1 MRKLLTYFLTLL
13 VCFSFPL
20 LEASAHEDHSNL
32 QKSSLAMNVAF
43 DAQGKLWR
51 VVEKNGLIWVDASHD
66 LGQIFSK
73 PVQINPTTQKIV
85 PDGEARPKIALGPE
99 GNIYLT
105 WTEALKKP
113 FSGSIWFS
121 RSIDAGK
128 TFETPIIVHQDR
140 AEITHRFDSLDV
152 SQYGDAKGNITVTW
166 VDKRDLIA
174 AKAAKKSDAKKTD
187 EGAAIYYAISTD
199 KGVSFAPEQKLAD
212 SSCECCRIALTNKPD
227 GTAVAMWCHVFEGG
241 ERDHMM
247 AEIPAQASQ
256 APVLKRATFG
266 RWKIDGCPHH
276 GAALA
281 RGGEGKDW
289 WGYHMAWFDGGNDES
304 GKDAGLFYARMDGE
318 AWVSSPPKKFGNH
331 KNQAD
336 HPALLSM
343 GDKVWLVWRES
354 EAKHNSIVGMFS
366 DDGGR
371 SWGDAKALATS
382 SGKVDYSQLLSSNNQ
397 VYLVWNTEKEN
408 LQVIPL

>member
-1 MRKLLTYFLTLL
+1 MKKLLAYFLTLF
-13 VCFSFPL
+13 VCFSCSL
-20 LEASAHEDHSNL
+20 LEASTHEDHSNL
-32 QKSSLAMNVAF
+32 QKSSLAISVAF

-51 VVEKNGLIWVDASHD
+51 VVEKDGFIWVDASHD
-66 LGQIFSK
+66 LGETFSK
-73 PVQINPTTQKIV
+73 PVQVNPTIQNIGA
-85 PDGEARPKIALGPE
+85 DGDARPKIAIGPE

-105 WTEALKKP
+105 WTESLKKP
-113 FSGSIWFS
+113 FSGYIWFS

-140 AEITHRFDSLDV
+140 AEITHRFDSLNV
-152 SQYGDAKGNITVTW
+152 SQYGDAKGSVTVTW

-174 AKAAKKSDAKKTD
+174 AKAAKKPDAKKSD
-187 EGAAIYYAISTD
+187 EGAAIYYAVSTD
-199 KGVSFAPEQKLAD
+199 KGASFAPEQKLAD

-227 GTAVAMWCHVFEGG
+227 GTVVAMWRHVFEGG
-241 ERDHMM
+241 ERDHMV

-266 RWKIDGCPHH
+266 LWKIDDCPHH

-281 RGGEGKDW
+281 HGGEGKDW

-304 GKDAGLFYARMDGE
+304 GKDASLFYARMDGE

-331 KNQAD
+331 KNQAG

-354 EAKHNSIVGMFS
+354 EAKHNSIFGMFS

-371 SWGDAKALATS
+371 SWGDAKVLATS
-382 SGKVDYSQLLSSNNQ
+382 SGKVDYPQLLSSNNR